1 VKYQNKK
8 ASELQTISKHKIAFN
23 LIHIL
28 TPTKE
33 KKLKWDCC
41 IIQIVI
47 GVGLLFISTNKFDQ
61 CQRKIV

>member
-33 KKLKWDCC
+33 KKLNG
-41 IIQIVI
+41 IV
-47 GVGLLFISTNKFDQ
+47 V
-61 CQRKIV
+61 